1 MDERIDC
8 LSCKYSNVEPEFEP
22 CFTCKMFDK
31 WVVSSGKEQ
40 EIKFS
45 FTKGISKK
53 GGIKN
58 EMF

>member
-22 CFTCKMFDK
+22 CFGCKMFDR
-31 WVVSSGKEQ
+31 WVVSNEKEQ
-40 EIKFS
+40 ETKFS

-53 GGIKN
+53 
-58 EMF
+58 EE